1 MSFHVADACGL
12 RALEEKIFR
21 CCGFDEE
28 SAAKIAD
35 VIMQADLFGISSHG
49 VQRLKYYCDGVASG
63 RILTDGIIKIVYETP
78 ISAVLDAGSAAG
90 QLSASKGV
98 EIAIEKA
105 VTNGIGMT
113 AIRNSNHFGIA
124 GYYSYQIAKK
134 GLIGISMTNA
144 CGMVLPTNGMT
155 PMLGTNPIA
164 LTVPAYP
171 HPFHL
176 DMSTSVVTCGK
187 MQLYAKTGKTPPP
200 GWAQNEDGTENRD
213 ASRFVRNNQNGT
225 GGLYPLGGMTE
236 EHGGH
241 KGYGIAM
248 LVELFTGIISGGKT
262 SDLLTRKSET
272 GDISHFVAA
281 IDPKLFNVSPEE
293 IFQAVSDY
301 CRKIRASEKRPGKD
315 AIFVHGD
322 KAFNNMEIAQTS
334 GVNIDNVTW
343 SEISELCERY
353 GIDPDEKEK
362 IKKGEHL

>member
-1 MSFHVADACGL
+1 MGFHAADADGL

-21 CCGFDEE
+21 RCGFDEE
-28 SAAKIAD
+28 AAARIAD

-49 VQRLKYYCDGVASG
+49 VQRLKYYCDGIASG
-63 RILTDGIIKIVYETP
+63 RILTDGIIKTVYETP
-78 ISAVLDAGSAAG
+78 VSAVLDAGSAAG
-90 QLSASKGV
+90 QLAASKGV
-98 EIAIEKA
+98 ETAIEKA
-105 VTNGIGMT
+105 RANGIGMVS
-113 AIRNSNHFGIA
+113 IRNSNHFGIA
-124 GYYSYQIAKK
+124 GYYSYQIAKE
-134 GLIGISMTNA
+134 GLIGLSMTNA
-144 CGMVLPTNGMT
+144 CALVLPTNGMT

-213 ASRFVRNNQNGT
+213 AARFVRNNQEGI

-248 LVELFTGIISGGKT
+248 LVELFTGIFSGGKT

-272 GDISHFVAA
+272 GDVCHFVAA
-281 IDPKLFNVSPEE
+281 IDPKLFNASPEE
-293 IFQAVSDY
+293 IFRALSDY
-301 CRKIRASEKRPGKD
+301 CRKIRESEKLAGKD

-322 KAFNNMEIAQTS
+322 KAFRNMELARTN
-334 GVNIDNVTW
+334 GVVIDDVTW
-343 SEISELCERY
+343 SEIAVLCERC
-353 GIDPDEKEK
+353 GIDAAERESIEKRD
-362 IKKGEHL
+362 